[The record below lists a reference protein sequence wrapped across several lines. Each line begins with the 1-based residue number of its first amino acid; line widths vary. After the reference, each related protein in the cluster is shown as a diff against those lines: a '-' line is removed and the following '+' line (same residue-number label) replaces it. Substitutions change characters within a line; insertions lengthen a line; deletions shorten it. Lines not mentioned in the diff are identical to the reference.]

1 MGTQT
6 TAVRY
11 LRDYIALPSVN
22 PMGRS
27 DIPDEISGERR
38 YAEHLREQLRGIG
51 LDAEL
56 IGAPERP
63 SVIAEARTA
72 RASETV
78 LIASHLDTV
87 PVDGMQIDP
96 FDPVLRDDRIF
107 GRGSCDTKG
116 GMAALVAAVERLLI
130 GGQLAKNVILVGE
143 ADEELGSQGAHD
155 VLEKLG
161 VALPDWAIA
170 TEPTEMRIMT
180 AHKGIAIA
188 RLNAHGRAC
197 HSSRPEE
204 GHNAIVD
211 LAKAVLALDVL
222 AADLRTS
229 LHPKLGSGTLSVGL
243 IEGGQAPNMVPDQAH
258 LVCDRRLL
266 PGEDE
271 GLVRSQLESILEREG
286 LTGIDIASCELGK
299 PALETA
305 EDHPAVRSCQN
316 ALARVGLETEPSSG
330 TFGTDAGVFASVG
343 VPSVVLGPGSIEQ
356 AHTAREH
363 VPVAEIDAMTEV
375 LVELLSAAD

>member
-1 MGTQT
+1 MATQT

-11 LRDYIALPSVN
+11 LRDYIAIPSVN

-38 YAEHLREQLRGIG
+38 YAEHLLEQLRRIG

-56 IGAPERP
+56 VGTPERP
-63 SVIAEARTA
+63 SVIAEARSA

-116 GMAALVAAVERLLI
+116 GMAALVAAVERLLES
-130 GGQLAKNVILVGE
+130 GQLAKNVILVGE
-143 ADEELGSQGAHD
+143 ADEELGSQGARD

-161 VALPDWAIA
+161 VAMPDWAIA
-170 TEPTEMRIMT
+170 TEPTEMRVMT

-204 GHNAIVD
+204 GQNAIVQ
-211 LAKAVLALDVL
+211 LAKAVLALDEL
-222 AADLRTS
+222 AAELRNS

-243 IEGGQAPNMVPDQAH
+243 IEGGQAPNMVPDEAH
-258 LVCDRRLL
+258 LICDRRLL

-271 GLVRSQLESILEREG
+271 ELVRSQIETILAREG
-286 LTGIDIASCELGK
+286 LSGVDIASCELGK
-299 PALETA
+299 PPLETA

-316 ALARVGLETEPSSG
+316 ALASVGLATDPSFG
-330 TFGTDAGVFASVG
+330 TFGTDAGVFSSVG
-343 VPSVVLGPGSIEQ
+343 IPSVVLGPGSIEQ

-363 VPVAEIDAMTEV
+363 VPIAEIEAMTEL
-375 LVELLSAAD
+375 LVELLSSR